1 MLSRQRIVLSMLAEA
16 GGCLNKLDLVKLL
29 FLLNEEHP
37 SLPKSAALEFIP
49 YHRGPYSF
57 TLAHD
62 LKNLEESG
70 LLRQSTR
77 NIALT
82 PLGESMAAE
91 TPCELERSV
100 RSTYARHG
108 QQSTDDLIDHV
119 YTSFPWYTVNS
130 KWVDRRAQSRP
141 TAEIAI
147 YTTSYEGVHLDGLL
161 DRLMRHGIR
170 RLIDVRANPV
180 ARRFGFHKSTLA
192 RICPKVGI
200 EYVHIP
206 EVGIPGT
213 WRADLDT
220 FDSYQRLFHRYE
232 AEVLPGQR
240 DALDVLAALIREMPS
255 ALMCKEANPLCCHR
269 TTLANQLSRELALPV
284 IDLGSEVNGGLF

>member
-1 MLSRQRIVLSMLAEA
+1 MLAEA
-16 GGCLNKLDLVKLL
+16 GGRLNKLELVKFL

-62 LKNLEESG
+62 LKNLELLG
-70 LLRQSTR
+70 LLRQTTR

-82 PLGESMAAE
+82 PLGESVAAE
-91 TPCELERSV
+91 APAVLEHSV

-108 QQSTDDLIDHV
+108 QQSTDALINHV
-119 YTSFPWYTVNS
+119 YTSYPWYTVNS
-130 KWVDRRAQSRP
+130 KWVGRRAQSRP
-141 TAEIAI
+141 MAEIAI

-161 DRLMRHGIR
+161 DRLMRHGVR

-200 EYVHIP
+200 EYVHVP
-206 EVGIPGT
+206 EVGIPST

-220 FDSYQRLFHRYE
+220 FDSYQRLFQRYE

-240 DALDVLAALIREMPS
+240 DALEVLATMIQETPS

-269 TTLANQLSRELALPV
+269 TTLANQLALGLGLPV
-284 IDLGSEVNGGLF
+284 IDLGSEVNGALF

>member
-1 MLSRQRIVLSMLAEA
+1 MLAEA

-37 SLPKSAALEFIP
+37 TLPKSAMLEFIP

-62 LKNLEESG
+62 LKNLEQSG
-70 LLRQSTR
+70 LLNQSTR
-77 NIALT
+77 NITLT
-82 PLGESMAAE
+82 PLGKAAAADG
-91 TPCELERSV
+91 PSDLV
-100 RSTYARHG
+100 RPVHSTYTRHG
-108 QQSTDDLIDHV
+108 HLSTAALIDHV

-130 KWVDRRAQSRP
+130 KWEDRRAQTRH

-170 RLIDVRANPV
+170 RLVDVRANPV

-213 WRADLDT
+213 WRTDLDT

-240 DALDVLAALIREMPS
+240 NALDFLAALIRETPS

-269 TTLANQLSRELALPV
+269 TTLAHQLSRELALPV
-284 IDLGSEVNGGLF
+284 IDLGSGVNGGLF

>member
-1 MLSRQRIVLSMLAEA
+1 MLSRQRIVLTMLAQA

-37 SLPKSAALEFIP
+37 TLPKSAVLEFIP

-62 LKNLEESG
+62 LKNLEHLG
-70 LLRQSTR
+70 LLNQSAR
-77 NIALT
+77 NITLT
-82 PLGESMAAE
+82 PLGEEHAAD
-91 TPCELERSV
+91 TPAELQGHA
-100 RSTYARHG
+100 RSTYTRHCDK
-108 QQSTDDLIDHV
+108 STEALIDHV
-119 YTSFPWYTVNS
+119 YQSFPWYTVNS
-130 KWVDRRAQSRP
+130 KWEDRRALARH

-161 DRLMRHGIR
+161 DRLMRHGLR

-200 EYVHIP
+200 EYVHVP

-232 AEVLPGQR
+232 TEVLPSQRSALDLLVALMR
-240 DALDVLAALIREMPS
+240 DAPS
-255 ALMCKEANPLCCHR
+255 ALMCKEANPRCCHR
-269 TTLANQLSRELALPV
+269 TTLANQLGRELSLPV
-284 IDLGSEVNGGLF
+284 IDLSSEVNSGLF

>member
-1 MLSRQRIVLSMLAEA
+1 MLAEA

-37 SLPKSAALEFIP
+37 TLPKSAVLEFIP

-70 LLRQSTR
+70 LLNQSTR
-77 NIALT
+77 NITLT
-82 PLGESMAAE
+82 PVGEATAVE
-91 TPCELERSV
+91 TPAELERPV
-100 RSTYARHG
+100 HETYTRHG
-108 QQSTDDLIDHV
+108 HLSTNALIDHV
-119 YTSFPWYTVNS
+119 YASFPWYTVNS
-130 KWVDRRAQSRP
+130 KWEGRRAQARH

-161 DRLMRHGIR
+161 DRLMRRGIR

-192 RICPKVGI
+192 RICPKVSI
-200 EYVHIP
+200 EYVHLP

-232 AEVLPGQR
+232 VEVLPAQR

-284 IDLGSEVNGGLF
+284 IDLGSEVNGGLI